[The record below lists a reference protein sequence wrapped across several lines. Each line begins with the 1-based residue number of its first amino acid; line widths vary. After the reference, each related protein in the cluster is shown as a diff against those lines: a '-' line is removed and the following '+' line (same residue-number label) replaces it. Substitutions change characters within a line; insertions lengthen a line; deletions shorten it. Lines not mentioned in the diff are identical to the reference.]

1 MFKMKT
7 DDTLNENDEYMTACN
22 GNTQIKYDKSS
33 FSINNLN
40 NMNGINQYKA
50 KACPDVEEF

>member
-1 MFKMKT
+1 MKT